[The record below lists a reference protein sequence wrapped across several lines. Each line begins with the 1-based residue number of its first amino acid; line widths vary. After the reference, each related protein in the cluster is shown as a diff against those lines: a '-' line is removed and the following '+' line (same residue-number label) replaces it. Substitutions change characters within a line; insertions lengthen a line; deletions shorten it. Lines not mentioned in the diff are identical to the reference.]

1 MMRSS
6 RIVRAFLDTRT
17 KTRSVQS
24 FVLCW
29 NAMLM
34 VLLLSSFL
42 DADQPTGR
50 TTHVSIRDGRWYIND
65 RVTYEGTRAEGL
77 LMNVRMV
84 NSVFE
89 DRRRDD
95 FDAQANTDRFLA
107 HVPDYAAQGVR
118 AFTICLQGGMPGYEG
133 ALNSAFDPDGSLR
146 ESYLRRVRHVI
157 DTCDS
162 QGLVVILGCF
172 YQRQDQVL
180 DDEAAVRR
188 GLLNVVNW
196 IDRCG
201 FQNVVL
207 EVSNEFDHGGF
218 DHRILRSVEGQLQL
232 IRLVKRTSPGLLVS
246 TSGLGHG
253 RYPAKLAEAVD
264 FVLIHF
270 NGTPVEDIPDRIA
283 ALKKYDKPIVCNE
296 DDKQG
301 RTAARAAELC
311 VANSAS
317 WGLML
322 NDLNQY
328 FPLEFHGPADD
339 PVVYR
344 TLKGLTSR

>member
-1 MMRSS
+1 LGAGLAVSL
-6 RIVRAFLDTRT
+6 VACFLAAGEAAEGNTR
-17 KTRSVQS
+17 
-24 FVLCW
+24 
-29 NAMLM
+29 
-34 VLLLSSFL
+34 
-42 DADQPTGR
+42 
-50 TTHVSIRDGRWYIND
+50 VSIRDGRWYIND
-65 RVTYEGTRAEGL
+65 GVTYEGTRAEGL

-89 DRRRDD
+89 DRHRED
-95 FDAQANTDRFLA
+95 FDAEANTDRFLA
-107 HVPDYAAQGVR
+107 HVPAYAAHGVR

-133 ALNSAFDPDGSLR
+133 ALNSAFRSDGTLR
-146 ESYLRRVRHVI
+146 ESYLRRVRRVI
-157 DTCDS
+157 ETCDR

-180 DDEAAVRR
+180 EDVAAVRR
-188 GLLNVVNW
+188 GLQNAVRW
-196 IDRCG
+196 IDRSG

-218 DHRILRSVEGQLQL
+218 DHRILRSVEGQLEL
-232 IRLVKRTSPGLLVS
+232 IRLAKRTAPSLLVS

-253 RYPAKLAEAVD
+253 RYPAELAEAAD
-264 FVLIHF
+264 FILIHF
-270 NGTPVEDIPDRIA
+270 NGTKVEDIPDRIA
-283 ALKKYDKPIVCNE
+283 VLTGYGKPIVCNE

-301 RTAARAAELC
+301 ATAARAAELC
-311 VANSAS
+311 VANGAS

-322 NDLNQY
+322 NNLNQY

-344 TLKGLTSR
+344 TLKTLTSK